1 MKILDRKNPFACGAL
16 SFLEDGQMAVSRKML
31 QYMGQSSWIRKMF
44 EEGARLKA
52 IHGNDK
58 VYDFS
63 LGNPNVYPPEIVHEE
78 LIRVAQESTPASH
91 GYMPNAGYPWV
102 RKKIADFINHEHNL
116 DGNSSLSENHVIMTC
131 GAAGGLNVVLKAL
144 LDPEDEVIVPS
155 PYFVEYGF
163 YIDNH
168 GGVMKAVSTRPD
180 FSLDIEVIQSAISP
194 KTKAILIN
202 SPNNP
207 TGRIYDEQ
215 SLQSLG
221 ALLTRMSAH
230 FGKIIYL
237 ISDEPYRRIAFDYVK
252 VPSIL
257 RIYPHSF
264 VVTSY
269 SKDLC
274 LPGERIG
281 FIAVNPLIEDAE
293 EVIDS
298 LILANRIL
306 GFVNAPALMQRLVA
320 RLQGVS
326 IDPMVYQRKRDRLY
340 NALSEI
346 GYECVKP
353 EGAFYLFPKTPIP
366 DDVAFVKTLQEELV
380 LTVPGTGFGCPG
392 HMRIAY
398 CVDDSTINGAID
410 GFARAFKKVS

>member
-1 MKILDRKNPFACGAL
+1 MSI
-16 SFLEDGQMAVSRKML
+16 SQKML
-31 QYMGQSSWIRKMF
+31 QFMGRSSWIRKMF
-44 EEGARLKA
+44 EEGANLKA
-52 IHGNDK
+52 IHGPDK

-78 LIRVAQESTPASH
+78 LVKTVEESTPASH

-102 RKKIADFINHEHNL
+102 REKIAEFINRDHNL
-116 DGNSSLSENHVIMTC
+116 EGSETLSLNHIVMTC
-131 GAAGGLNVVLKAL
+131 GAAGGLNVVLKTL
-144 LDPEDEVIVPS
+144 LDPEDEVIVPA

-168 GGVMKAVSTRPD
+168 GGIMKPVQTKPD
-180 FSLDIEVIQSAISP
+180 FSLDIEAIESAISP
-194 KTKAILIN
+194 RTKAILIN

-207 TGRIYDEQ
+207 TGRVYSEET
-215 SLQSLG
+215 LLSLG
-221 ALLTRMSAH
+221 TILTKKSGEL
-230 FGKIIYL
+230 GKIIYL
-237 ISDEPYRRIAFDYVK
+237 ISDEPYRRIVFDGVK
-252 VPSIL
+252 VPSVL
-257 RIYPHSF
+257 KAYPHSF

-281 FIAVNPLIEDAE
+281 FIAVNPLMEKAS
-293 EVIDS
+293 EVVDG

-326 IDPMVYQRKRDRLY
+326 VDPLIYQKKRDRLY
-340 NALSEI
+340 NALVEI

-366 DDVAFVKTLQEELV
+366 DDVAFVKLLQQELV
-380 LTVPGTGFGCPG
+380 LAVPGTGFGCPG

-398 CVDDSTINGAID
+398 CVDDSTIEGSLD
-410 GFARAFKKVS
+410 GFAKAFRKAK

>member
-1 MKILDRKNPFACGAL
+1 MP
-16 SFLEDGQMAVSRKML
+16 VSQKML
-31 QYMGQSSWIRKMF
+31 QFMGRSSWIRKMF

-52 IHGNDK
+52 IHGADK

-63 LGNPNVYPPEIVHEE
+63 LGNPNVYPPEIVYEE
-78 LIRVAQESTPASH
+78 LHRVVQESTPASH

-102 RKKIADFINHEHNL
+102 REKIADFVSKDHNL
-116 DGNSSLSENHVIMTC
+116 SDKESLSPDHIVMTC
-131 GAAGGLNVVLKAL
+131 GAAGGLNVVLKSI
-144 LDPEDEVIVPS
+144 LDPGDEVIVTA

-168 GGVMKAVSTRPD
+168 GGVMRQVPTRPD
-180 FSLDIEVIQSAISP
+180 FSLDIEAIENSISP
-194 KTKAILIN
+194 KTKAVLIN

-207 TGRIYDEQ
+207 TGRVYSEESLSILGNVLDRK
-215 SLQSLG
+215 SLQ
-221 ALLTRMSAH
+221 
-230 FGKIIYL
+230 FGKVIYL
-237 ISDEPYRRIAFDYVK
+237 ISDEPYRRIVFDDLK

-257 RIYPHSF
+257 KMYPHSF

-281 FIAVNPLIEDAE
+281 FIAVNPLMENVRD
-293 EVIDS
+293 VIDS

-326 IDPMVYQRKRDRLY
+326 VDPLVYQKKRDKLY
-340 NALSEI
+340 NALIEI

-353 EGAFYLFPKTPIP
+353 EGAFYLFPRTPIS
-366 DDVAFVKTLQEELV
+366 DDVTFVKMLQEELV
-380 LTVPGTGFGCPG
+380 LVVPGTGFGCPS

-398 CVDDSTINGAID
+398 CVDDSTIEGSID
-410 GFARAFKKVS
+410 GFARAFKRAKAI

>member
-1 MKILDRKNPFACGAL
+1 MAIAQKIAQF
-16 SFLEDGQMAVSRKML
+16 
-31 QYMGQSSWIRKMF
+31 MGKSSWIRKMF

-52 IHGNDK
+52 LYGADK

-63 LGNPNVYPPEIVHEE
+63 LGNPNVYPPDIVHEE
-78 LIRVAQESTPASH
+78 LVRVAQESDGASH

-102 RKKIADFINHEHNL
+102 REKIAEFLNREHNL
-116 DGNSSLSENHVIMTC
+116 VDSTGQIQGLPLSADHIIMTC

-144 LDPEDEVIVPS
+144 LDPEDEIIVPS

-163 YIDNH
+163 YADNH
-168 GGVMKAVSTRPD
+168 GGVMKAVPTKPD
-180 FSLDIEVIQSAISP
+180 FTLDIEAIEAAISP
-194 KTKAILIN
+194 KTKAVLIN

-207 TGRIYDEQ
+207 TGQVYDMKTLLE
-215 SLQSLG
+215 LG
-221 ALLTRMSAH
+221 ELLNQKSDRY
-230 FGKIIYL
+230 GRRIYL
-237 ISDEPYRRIAFDYVK
+237 ISDEPYRRIVFDNTEI
-252 VPSIL
+252 PSIL
-257 RIYPHSF
+257 KVYSHSF
-264 VVTSY
+264 IVTSY

-281 FIAVNPLIEDAE
+281 FIAVNPKMENVR
-293 EVIDS
+293 EVIDA

-326 IDPMVYQRKRDRLY
+326 VDPTVYQRKRDRLFGV
-340 NALSEI
+340 LSDI

-353 EGAFYLFPKTPIP
+353 KGAFYLFPKTPIP
-366 DDVAFVKTLQEELV
+366 DDVDFVRLLQEERILA
-380 LTVPGTGFGCPG
+380 VPGTGFGCPG

-398 CVDDSTINGAID
+398 CVDDATIEGSLE
-410 GFARAFKKVS
+410 GFARAFKRVK